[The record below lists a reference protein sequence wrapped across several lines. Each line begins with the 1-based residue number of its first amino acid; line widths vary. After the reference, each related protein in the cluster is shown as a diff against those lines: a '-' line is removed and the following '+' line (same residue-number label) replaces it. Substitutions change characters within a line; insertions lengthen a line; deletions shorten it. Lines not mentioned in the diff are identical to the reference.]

1 MISRKFIAERRAKN
15 LLKKSIKDDEL
26 RSKVTP
32 DFVIGCKRVLLSNT
46 IYPTYQRD
54 NVFLYSREEA
64 TIQAITPSGI
74 LTKSGCELE
83 LDLIVYATGY
93 DVLNGMVPFAVYGKD
108 GIKLQH
114 CWDPLPHAYLGAT
127 VPNFPNLFITHGPNI
142 QTGHTSTLVMIEA
155 QMHYI
160 MTSISEV
167 LKNDA
172 KYIEVKQ
179 EAEEE
184 YNRMIQRAMK
194 RMVWKTGG
202 CHSWYQNKDG
212 DVMALYPGF
221 SFTFVRMAKN
231 FRPNHHYIR

>member
-1 MISRKFIAERRAKN
+1 
-15 LLKKSIKDDEL
+15 
-26 RSKVTP
+26 
-32 DFVIGCKRVLLSNT
+32 
-46 IYPTYQRD
+46 
-54 NVFLYSREEA
+54 
-64 TIQAITPSGI
+64 
-74 LTKSGCELE
+74 
-83 LDLIVYATGY
+83 
-93 DVLNGMVPFAVYGKD
+93 
-108 GIKLQH
+108 
-114 CWDPLPHAYLGAT
+114 
-127 VPNFPNLFITHGPNI
+127 
-142 QTGHTSTLVMIEA
+142 MIEA